1 MFAQRM
7 AGFCVSY
14 YVALDRVAD
23 LTGPVKGLR
32 RSNPRGCDS
41 HLKLVQ
47 ECPLMKTAFA
57 AVIALLFFAGYSA
70 GAQMQQQAA
79 PPQRTQAAPQAS
91 PQATNVNDILL
102 EVQKVTSST
111 NMDIGKLRIE
121 RWKTDAE
128 QKQQLQQIAESLQ
141 KNIANAVPGM
151 ITDVQSSRGSVVA
164 TFKLYHNLNVLYENL
179 NYLADVAGSL
189 GKKEE
194 FEPLSADC
202 AALES
207 ARKNLSIYIEQAA
220 VRLESALTNSAT
232 QARQAPGTPV
242 NGKKVVVID
251 EDEQPVKKPAKPTK
265 KKTSPPPTSSAAAP
279 APAAGSAH

>member
-1 MFAQRM
+1 
-7 AGFCVSY
+7 
-14 YVALDRVAD
+14 
-23 LTGPVKGLR
+23 
-32 RSNPRGCDS
+32 
-41 HLKLVQ
+41 
-47 ECPLMKTAFA
+47 MKTAFA
-57 AVIALLFFAGYSA
+57 AVIALLFFAGHSA
-70 GAQMQQQAA
+70 GAQVQ
-79 PPQRTQAAPQAS
+79 TQAAPAQRTQPA
-91 PQATNVNDILL
+91 PQQQQPPAAADLSAILL
-102 EVQKVTSST
+102 QVQQATSST
-111 NMDIGKLRIE
+111 NVNIGKLRIE
-121 RWKTDAE
+121 RWKTDSD

-151 ITDVQSSRGSVVA
+151 VTDVQSSRGSVVA
-164 TFKLYHNLNVLYENL
+164 SFKLYHNLNVLYENL

-220 VRLESALTNSAT
+220 VRLESANRALTNSAT

-251 EDEQPVKKPAKPTK
+251 EDEKPAKKPVKPTK
-265 KKTSPPPTSSAAAP
+265 KKTSSPPATSAATP
-279 APAAGSAH
+279 VQSAGTPH